1 MFGLGPFI
9 KQKPLPSLVGMGG
22 GATGW
27 MSSSGGPGVQASGGV
42 ISDYTDGADTY
53 RAHVF
58 TAPGTFVVSD
68 LGGMGGLADISL
80 VGGGG
85 GGGGG
90 ENFAGGGGGGGVM
103 ESPEFALAVATYP
116 ITVGGGG
123 VGTRAYPYP
132 SGPDGGFYSPNSP
145 GGNTIFTDPG
155 GPTAYTALGGGGGSG
170 RRNSGPATNHGDGE
184 PGGCG
189 GGGGESMDGG
199 EGTQAPDGVFTGY
212 GFDANDWNGGNM
224 SPGGGGAGS
233 LPSTVSPK
241 YGPPT
246 DPTGVRV
253 YWPGCNPS
261 PQPTNTALN
270 GPQTDLNVLGG
281 VGRAN
286 VYAEGPGNP
295 IAYGGGGGGTTNY
308 WTGGNHAPGGIG
320 NLYPTGFASQ
330 NPDVPLTGA
339 GNIYVDTAPADLSGG
354 KGQDYF
360 QSTNEFGVYGAT
372 PDIAGAATY
381 NPGVQRMGMATRG
394 GGGGG
399 GMTMFPRNPQSPQPQ
414 YPSPISPFPA
424 QWGGTMLDPFTTGTP
439 PSNGAPWPGGNGGPG
454 SGGCCVIRYKIL
466 AKESSTDSAKA
477 TGGKISYYN
486 SKAIHTFFFP
496 GKFVAPTSIPG
507 AEIVVIGGG
516 GGGGARH
523 GGGGGAGA
531 VSVNTSQTIPAATHL
546 IRVGSGGDASGPAR
560 PDPGSSP
567 FVGDEWGGFA
577 HGNPGQASVWSPGT
591 PVTITAP
598 GGGGGA
604 GGSGPNQTGDP
615 SPGGSGGGA
624 AAGSNVGNSGPN
636 GNPGGQGTNAAPVYT
651 GGGGGGAGGTG
662 PNGDSQYAGGGGLG
676 VQLPTTFRDPRSSV
690 GVPGGPT
697 GPGFWVG
704 GGGGGGV
711 NNAAPPTSFENG
723 GGGGGGTAPSPWSGG
738 GPGAGVSPTGVA
750 GYGTPGWQGT
760 GGGGG
765 AGGCNN
771 PDPTIGGQPAGNG
784 GMGGPGLVLVAYPI

>member
-27 MSSSGGPGVQASGGV
+27 MSSAGGPGVQASGGV

-360 QSTNEFGVYGAT
+360 QSTNEFGVYGPT

-424 QWGGTMLDPFTTGTP
+424 QWGGSEWDGFTPGTP
-439 PSNGAPWPGGNGGPG
+439 PSNGAPWTGGNGGPG

-604 GGSGPNQTGDP
+604 GGSGPNQTGDA

-624 AAGSNVGNSGPN
+624 AAGPNEGSGGPN
-636 GNPGGQGTNAAPVYT
+636 GNPGGEGSNSAPVYT
-651 GGGGGGAGGTG
+651 GGGGGGAGGSGGNSSGT
-662 PNGDSQYAGGGGLG
+662 AGGAGGLG

-690 GVPGGPT
+690 GVPGPGPST
-697 GPGFWVG
+697 WWVAG
-704 GGGGGGV
+704 GGGGAV
-711 NNAAPPTSFENG
+711 NDAAPGSAGEG
-723 GGGGGGTAPSPWSGG
+723 GGSGG
-738 GPGAGVSPTGVA
+738 PYAGAGEGGAVDPTGLA
-750 GYGTPGWQGT
+750 AAGTPGWQGT

-765 AGGCNN
+765 AGACNN

-784 GMGGPGLVLVAYPI
+784 GMGGSGLVIVAYPI